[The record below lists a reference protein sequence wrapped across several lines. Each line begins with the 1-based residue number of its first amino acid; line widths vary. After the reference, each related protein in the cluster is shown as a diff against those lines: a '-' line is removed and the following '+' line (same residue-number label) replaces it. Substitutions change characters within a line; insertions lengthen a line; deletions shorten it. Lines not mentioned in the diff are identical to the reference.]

1 MRSLIIAIACFIGLS
16 VAVADSASRCL
27 SYEPAEVTLEGTVIA
42 RSLPGP
48 PNYQNIAHGDYPET
62 VFFLKLNEPICVS
75 GDPSSRLNH
84 ETHSRI
90 TEVQLFTRDLDLRRF
105 VNMQVRASGSF
116 FGAHMAYHRTP
127 VVLAVVKL
135 RAV

>member
-1 MRSLIIAIACFIGLS
+1 MRSLIIAIASFLGLGLG
-16 VAVADSASRCL
+16 VADSASRCL
-27 SYEPAEVTLEGTVIA
+27 SYEPVEVTLVGILTS

-48 PNYQNIAHGDYPET
+48 PNYHSITHGDYPQT
-62 VFFLKLNEPICVS
+62 VFFLRLNDPICVS
-75 GDPSSRLNH
+75 GDPSSRLNRK
-84 ETHSRI
+84 THSRV
-90 TEVQLFTRDLDLRRF
+90 TEVQLFTRDLDLKRF
-105 VNMQVRASGSF
+105 LNKQVRASGSF